1 LTKLLK
7 DSIISEGYDGLIII
21 PQSASVSDFETKI
34 QYVSNNSPSISFI
47 EDVQDVI
54 AKKITNLNLLKV
66 NLDTLAIQKHSQK

>member
-1 LTKLLK
+1 
-7 DSIISEGYDGLIII
+7 
-21 PQSASVSDFETKI
+21 VSDFETKI

-66 NLDTLAIQKHSQK
+66 NLDTLAIQKAQSKVNINLTKAS